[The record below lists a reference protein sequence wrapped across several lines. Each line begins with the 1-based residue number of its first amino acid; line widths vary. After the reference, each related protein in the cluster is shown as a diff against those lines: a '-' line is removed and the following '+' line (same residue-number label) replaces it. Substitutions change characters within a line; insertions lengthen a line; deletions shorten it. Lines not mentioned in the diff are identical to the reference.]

1 MLGFEEEEVDGNFK
15 EWEIRLH
22 PEDRKRALAALHD
35 YLEGRSANY
44 KLEHRL
50 CHKDGTYR
58 WILARGVAVRDPE
71 GTPYRMVGSHIDITE
86 RKLAEEKVK
95 ENELQLL
102 AAQRIQEGLLPERS
116 PALAGFD
123 IAGGA
128 YPAEFTCGDTFDY
141 LTLVDGS
148 LGLVIGDVM
157 GHGFAPSL
165 LMASTHAYLRSLG
178 QTSADVSTILTL
190 TNRILVGETK
200 ENCFVTLLLGRLDP
214 QARTFTYCSA
224 GHPTGYVLDAS
235 GRVKS
240 YLKSTGLPLGIFRDA
255 EFPAVGPLLLEPGDL
270 FLLIT
275 DGVLESQSPA
285 GEQFRAERMLDT
297 VRSHRH
303 QPSHAIIEK
312 LYRKVLDFS
321 QKEKPSDDVT
331 IVIVK
336 VNAREETA

>member
-1 MLGFEEEEVDGNFK
+1 
-15 EWEIRLH
+15 
-22 PEDRKRALAALHD
+22 
-35 YLEGRSANY
+35 
-44 KLEHRL
+44 
-50 CHKDGTYR
+50 
-58 WILARGVAVRDPE
+58 
-71 GTPYRMVGSHIDITE
+71 
-86 RKLAEEKVK
+86 
-95 ENELQLL
+95 
-102 AAQRIQEGLLPERS
+102 LPEC
-116 PALAGFD
+116 PPTLAGFD

-190 TNRILVGETK
+190 TNRILVDETK

-255 EFPAVGPLLLEPGDL
+255 EFPAVGPLLLESGDL

-312 LYRKVLDFS
+312 LYRTVLDFS

-331 IVIVK
+331 IVVVK
-336 VNAREETA
+336 VNAQEENPHRGRGEARLLGEAGLLEQTLIICPPILLGWPDSGGSWFRSSAMPDAWPGFVCRPHTGQSPACLREAELPAPDASPG